1 MPCLGIGKELAKHR
15 PHLFFLLIT
24 CNAAENGGDLA
35 HIAANGS
42 DKLSISGI
50 EVVKPV
56 FLPQGLRF
64 LSKHLLSLPP
74 MFCGVCVFQHLRKLQ
89 HDSCRLRGG
98 RLQFD
103 YSQEVNQLTSRG
115 LLDEESGRGIHP
127 RFPATFPDDKTVS
140 VGTILQGPVQESC
153 QKRVKSGQPFLIRAA
168 RPDGGGAEEWIA
180 PQIGRASCRE
190 RVKMTVGDG
199 AVEKKKEEQR

>member
-24 CNAAENGGDLA
+24 CNAADNGGDLA

-89 HDSCRLRGG
+89 HDSCRLQVGRCNSTIRRKSINSPPVGCWMRNLVEASIPVSQLHFPMTKPSASVRFFKVQYRNRAKRG
-98 RLQFD
+98 
-103 YSQEVNQLTSRG
+103 
-115 LLDEESGRGIHP
+115 
-127 RFPATFPDDKTVS
+127 
-140 VGTILQGPVQESC
+140 
-153 QKRVKSGQPFLIRAA
+153 
-168 RPDGGGAEEWIA
+168 
-180 PQIGRASCRE
+180 
-190 RVKMTVGDG
+190 
-199 AVEKKKEEQR
+199 